1 MQKIIVKNLFFYLMI
16 TLVSVNNFAQTPKEP
31 APPYKKTLLIPNFT
45 IANIIDSSKFTNL
58 NFEKGK
64 KTIIIFFGPE
74 CGHCTFF
81 AKKMMDSIDLFKN
94 TQILMVSSFDFA
106 KIKKFYEENK
116 LADCPFITCGKDD
129 NYFFISHYGI
139 RSFPSAYVYN
149 SKGKFV
155 KSFESEICIK
165 ELAEVK

>member
-64 KTIIIFFGPE
+64 KNNHHFLWTRMWTLHFF
-74 CGHCTFF
+74 C
-81 AKKMMDSIDLFKN
+81 
-94 TQILMVSSFDFA
+94 
-106 KIKKFYEENK
+106 
-116 LADCPFITCGKDD
+116 
-129 NYFFISHYGI
+129 
-139 RSFPSAYVYN
+139 
-149 SKGKFV
+149 
-155 KSFESEICIK
+155 
-165 ELAEVK
+165 

>member
-1 MQKIIVKNLFFYLMI
+1 
-16 TLVSVNNFAQTPKEP
+16 
-31 APPYKKTLLIPNFT
+31 
-45 IANIIDSSKFTNL
+45 
-58 NFEKGK
+58 
-64 KTIIIFFGPE
+64 
-74 CGHCTFF
+74 
-81 AKKMMDSIDLFKN
+81 
-94 TQILMVSSFDFA
+94 MVSSFDYA

-116 LADCPFITCGKDD
+116 LADIPIITCGKDE

-165 ELAEVK
+165 ELTAVK